1 MSDTPVPNPL
11 KPQTAGP
18 NRAIARQAILD
29 HERTVFGY
37 ELFDRSLQSNEHNAA
52 SDAQLLFNALSL
64 AENDSLASRK
74 TIFINCTHDSLAGG
88 HLDLVAPERVVLE
101 IPPLPLSQV
110 DQIANHLPA
119 LQQLQRRGFRMAFD
133 FSILT
138 RSYESWLP
146 MASFIKFDL
155 SVLKPEAIESFV
167 KLAQAK
173 SKALLI
179 AEKVETHKQFAMV
192 KELGVALFQGYWFA
206 RPVLVEGQ
214 RVQPAQSNIIRLID
228 LVRKQSSTAEI
239 EEVLKH
245 DPIMSFNLLRFINS
259 AGFGM
264 QTEVTSFKHAVML
277 LGLNR
282 LFKWAALLMTTS
294 KNGNTPPAVGTTAV
308 VRGRLMELLAL
319 DKLSPEDC
327 DNAFVVGVFS
337 LLDTMLGMPMESAL
351 QTVTLPPQVS
361 DALLH
366 RTGPLAPFLD
376 LTIACESADD
386 AAFATAANSLG
397 LSSNHVNWAHLQAL
411 AWAETLVGP

>member
-1 MSDTPVPNPL
+1 
-11 KPQTAGP
+11 
-18 NRAIARQAILD
+18 
-29 HERTVFGY
+29 
-37 ELFDRSLQSNEHNAA
+37 
-52 SDAQLLFNALSL
+52 
-64 AENDSLASRK
+64 
-74 TIFINCTHDSLAGG
+74 
-88 HLDLVAPERVVLE
+88 
-101 IPPLPLSQV
+101 V
-110 DQIANHLPA
+110 DQIANHLPS

-146 MASFIKFDL
+146 LASFIKFDL
-155 SVLKPEAIESFV
+155 SVLKPEAVSSFV

-173 SKALLI
+173 SQARLI
-179 AEKVETHKQFAMV
+179 AEKVETHAQFALV

-206 RPVLVEGQ
+206 KPVLLEGQ
-214 RVQPAQSNIIRLID
+214 RVHPGQANIIRLID
-228 LVRKQSSTAEI
+228 LVRKQSSTNEI

-245 DPIMSFNLLRFINS
+245 DPMLSFNLLRFINS

-264 QTEVTSFKHAVML
+264 RTEVTSFKHAVML

-294 KNGNTPPAVGTTAV
+294 INGNVPAAVGTTAV

-319 DKLSPEDC
+319 EKLDAEDC

-337 LLDTMLGMPMESAL
+337 LLDTMLGMPMKAAL
-351 QTVTLPPQVS
+351 ETVSLPPQVS

-366 RTGPLAPFLD
+366 RTGPLAPYLD
-376 LTIACESADD
+376 LTIACESSDD
-386 AAFATAANSLG
+386 SVFAHACSSLG

-411 AWAETLVGP
+411 AWAETLSV

>member
-1 MSDTPVPNPL
+1 MTDTSATNPL
-11 KPQTAGP
+11 KQPNAGAS
-18 NRAIARQAILD
+18 RAIARQAILN
-29 HERTVFGY
+29 EARVVFGY
-37 ELFDRSLQSNEHNAA
+37 ELFDRSLQTNEHNAA
-52 SDAQLLFNALSL
+52 SDAQLLFNALSM

-74 TIFINCTHDSLAGG
+74 TLFINCTHDSLAGG
-88 HLDLVAPERVVLE
+88 HLDLVAPERLVLE

-110 DQIANHLPA
+110 DQIANHLPV
-119 LQQLQRRGFRMAFD
+119 LQQLQQRGFRMAFD

-146 MASFIKFDL
+146 LASFIKFDL
-155 SVLKPEAIESFV
+155 SVLKPEAVSSFV

-173 SKALLI
+173 SQARLI
-179 AEKVETHKQFAMV
+179 AEKVETHSQFALV
-192 KELGVALFQGYWFA
+192 KELGVTLFQGYWFA
-206 RPVLVEGQ
+206 KPVLLEGQ
-214 RVQPAQSNIIRLID
+214 RVQPAQANIIRLID
-228 LVRKQSSTAEI
+228 LVRKQSSTSEI

-245 DPIMSFNLLRFINS
+245 DPMLSFNLLRFINS

-264 QTEVTSFKHAVML
+264 RTEVTSFKHAVML

-294 KNGNTPPAVGTTAV
+294 IKGNVPAAVGTTAV

-319 DKLSPEDC
+319 EKLDAEDC

-337 LLDTMLGMPMESAL
+337 LLDTMLGMPLEAAL
-351 QTVTLPPQVS
+351 QTVALPPQVS

-386 AAFATAANSLG
+386 AAFASASNALG

-411 AWAETLVGP
+411 AWAETLAI

>member
-1 MSDTPVPNPL
+1 MTDTQSPNPTTPP
-11 KPQTAGP
+11 KAGA

-29 HERTVFGY
+29 EARTVFGY
-37 ELFDRSLQSNEHNAA
+37 ELFDRSLQTHEHSAS
-52 SDAQLLFNALSL
+52 SDAQLLFNALSM
-64 AENDSLASRK
+64 AENDPLANRK
-74 TIFINCTHDSLAGG
+74 ALFINCTHDSLSGG

-110 DQIANHLPA
+110 DQIANRLPN

-146 MASFIKFDL
+146 LASFIKFDL
-155 SVLKPEAIESFV
+155 SVLKPEAVGSFI

-173 SKALLI
+173 SQARLI
-179 AEKVETHKQFAMV
+179 AEKVETHSQFSLV
-192 KELGVALFQGYWFA
+192 KDLGVTLFQGYWFA
-206 RPVLVEGQ
+206 KPVLIEGQ
-214 RVQPAQSNIIRLID
+214 RIQPAQANIIRLID
-228 LVRKQSSTAEI
+228 LVRKQSSTSEI

-245 DPIMSFNLLRFINS
+245 DPMLSFNLLRFINS

-264 QTEVTSFKHAVML
+264 RTEVTSFKHAVML

-294 KNGNTPPAVGTTAV
+294 VNGNVPAAVGATAV

-319 DKLSPEDC
+319 EKLEAEDC

-337 LLDTMLGMPMESAL
+337 LLDTMLGMPLEAAL
-351 QTVTLPPQVS
+351 KTVSLPPQVI

-376 LTIACESADD
+376 LTIACESSDD
-386 AAFATAANSLG
+386 AAFATAIKDLD
-397 LSSNHVNWAHLQAL
+397 LDSNQVNLAHLQAL
-411 AWAETLVGP
+411 TWAESLSV